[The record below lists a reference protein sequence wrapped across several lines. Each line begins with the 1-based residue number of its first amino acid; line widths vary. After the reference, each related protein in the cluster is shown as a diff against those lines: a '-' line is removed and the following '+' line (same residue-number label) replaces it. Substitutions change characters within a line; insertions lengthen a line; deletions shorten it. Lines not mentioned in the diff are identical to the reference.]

1 MKKPTT
7 LQITQAAVVTA
18 AYILLT
24 LPFAQFAFGPIQFRL
39 AEAMTVLPV
48 LFPAAVPG
56 LFLGCLLSNLFNPNS
71 LGPIDVVFGS
81 LATLVAALATWRI
94 SRRTAGLAPAAR
106 RVLCLLPPVVI
117 NALVVGSYL
126 PFLLMD
132 PASTASPLSLVPI
145 NMLTVGASEAVVVF
159 VVGLPLLIALEKRYP
174 ARMET

>member
-18 AYILLT
+18 AYVLLT
-24 LPFAQFAFGPIQFRL
+24 LPFAPIQFRL

-71 LGPIDVVFGS
+71 LGPIDIVFGS
-81 LATLVAALATWRI
+81 LATLLAALATWRI
-94 SRRTAGLAPAAR
+94 ARKTRGMSPSVRRGLS
-106 RVLCLLPPVVI
+106 LLPPVVI

-132 PASTASPLSLVPI
+132 AASSASPLSLVPI

-159 VVGLPLLIALEKRYP
+159 VVGLPLLVALEKRYP
-174 ARMET
+174 ARMES

>member
-18 AYILLT
+18 AYVLLT

-71 LGPIDVVFGS
+71 LGPIDIVFGS
-81 LATLVAALATWRI
+81 LATLLAALATWRI
-94 SRRTAGLAPAAR
+94 ARKTRGMSPSVRRGLS
-106 RVLCLLPPVVI
+106 LLPPVVI

-132 PASTASPLSLVPI
+132 AASSASPLSLVPI

-159 VVGLPLLIALEKRYP
+159 VVGLPLLVALEKRYP
-174 ARMET
+174 ARMES

>member
-18 AYILLT
+18 AYVLLT
-24 LPFAQFAFGPIQFRL
+24 LPFAQSAFGPIQFRL
-39 AEAMTVLPV
+39 AVAMTGLPV

-56 LFLGCLLSNLFNPNS
+56 LLLGCLLSNLFNPNS
-71 LGPIDVVFGS
+71 LGPIDIVFGS
-81 LATLVAALATWRI
+81 LATLLAALATWRI
-94 SRRTAGLAPAAR
+94 ARKTRGMSPSVRRRLS
-106 RVLCLLPPVVI
+106 LLPPVVI

-132 PASTASPLSLVPI
+132 AASSASPLSLGPI

-159 VVGLPLLIALEKRYP
+159 VVGLPLLVALEKRYP
-174 ARMET
+174 ARMES